1 MSSSGLHLPV
11 VIRPTLQRNPC
22 CKGAGCCDVGV
33 HHVVEQ
39 VEDDLDVGLGRAV
52 ETVRAVEPS
61 SKFCLHPHKVPIDHA
76 AKPLPVPS
84 PLFNLREQIK
94 KQERVLFRVHTPT
107 SFS

>member
-1 MSSSGLHLPV
+1 MSSRQLHLPV

-22 CKGAGCCDVGV
+22 CKGSRCGDVGV

-52 ETVRAVEPS
+52 SRIRAVEPS
-61 SKFCLHPHKVPIDHA
+61 AKFCLHPRKLLIDHA
-76 AKPLPVPS
+76 VKPSPVPS

-94 KQERVLFRVHTPT
+94 KQERVLFRVHTST